1 MPHFATTALF
11 RKRTAEKRN
20 EKNHGKT
27 SRIHA
32 KSDENSWRFRKSMA
46 DCIFHAFCSILAQ
59 FFCKKRA
66 LGPPRATLGGSRA
79 VPWASAGA
87 LGRLPGR
94 SGRPFWVKKWFL
106 ENVHAVEAP
115 TVIFG
120 IWGALWPLRAPP
132 APFGTCHDAFG
143 TRFWAR
149 KECKKPIN
157 FMKCEAFSNFLLR
170 NAGFHEGTFCRRH
183 ISRIHS
189 FTEVKQ

>member
-1 MPHFATTALF
+1 MAIS
-11 RKRTAEKRN
+11 KI
-20 EKNHGKT
+20 HG
-27 SRIHA
+27 
-32 KSDENSWRFRKSMA
+32 RFYFS
-46 DCIFHAFCSILAQ
+46 CILVHLET
-59 FFCKKRA
+59 FFGKKRA

-115 TVIFG
+115 GVLLG

-143 TRFWAR
+143 TCFVAR
-149 KECKKPIN
+149 AQCKKSRN
-157 FMKCEAFSNFLLR
+157 FGKCCRFSRFPEKNAF
-170 NAGFHEGTFCRRH
+170 FHEN
-183 ISRIHS
+183 
-189 FTEVKQ
+189 